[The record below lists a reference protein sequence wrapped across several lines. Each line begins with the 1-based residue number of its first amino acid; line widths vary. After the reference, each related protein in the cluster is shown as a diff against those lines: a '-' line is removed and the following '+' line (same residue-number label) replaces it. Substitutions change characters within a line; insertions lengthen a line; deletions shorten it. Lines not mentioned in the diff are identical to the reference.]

1 MQRGPCFRRTTMQVT
16 GNISFIIASQTADE
30 VCGEMPVQSGILNP
44 FGVAHAGAILWF
56 ADVCATVLAFGKAEI
71 QAGASGFPLAIN
83 LSAALLGN
91 QKRSEEHTSELQSL
105 MRISYA
111 VFCLK
116 KKIQLLTES

>member
-56 ADVCATVLAFGKAEI
+56 PVVCAPVLAFGKADI
-71 QAGASGFPLAIN
+71 PAGASGFPLAIN
-83 LSAALLGN
+83 LSAAVICN
-91 QKRSEEHTSELQSL
+91 QKDGSIRA
-105 MRISYA
+105 RY
-111 VFCLK
+111 V
-116 KKIQLLTES
+116 

>member
-44 FGVAHAGAILWF
+44 FGVAPIPG
-56 ADVCATVLAFGKAEI
+56 VLAISAVTLAELHFGV
-71 QAGASGFPLAIN
+71 LV
-83 LSAALLGN
+83 
-91 QKRSEEHTSELQSL
+91 RSEEHTSELQSL

-116 KKIQLLTES
+116 KKKSHKKHTSTYQ